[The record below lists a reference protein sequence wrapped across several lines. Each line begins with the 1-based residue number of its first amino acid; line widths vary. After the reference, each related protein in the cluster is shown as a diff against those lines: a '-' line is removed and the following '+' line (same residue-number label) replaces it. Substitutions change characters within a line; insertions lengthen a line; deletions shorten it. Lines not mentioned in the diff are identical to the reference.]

1 MAATRNNEKNLQYHF
16 IVSWDA
22 ATRTWSVDVDT
33 LDAKFDGEVVW
44 DEDKQVWANIRFDDD
59 LREAFVEREDA
70 LAAILAEYNEALHE
84 DDDLTD

>member
-1 MAATRNNEKNLQYHF
+1 MAATRKNQKNLQYHF
-16 IVSWDA
+16 VVRWDEA
-22 ATRTWSVDVDT
+22 ARTWSVDVDT
-33 LDAKFDGEVVW
+33 LDVKFDGEVVW
-44 DEDKQVWANIRFDDD
+44 DEDKQDWANIRYDDE